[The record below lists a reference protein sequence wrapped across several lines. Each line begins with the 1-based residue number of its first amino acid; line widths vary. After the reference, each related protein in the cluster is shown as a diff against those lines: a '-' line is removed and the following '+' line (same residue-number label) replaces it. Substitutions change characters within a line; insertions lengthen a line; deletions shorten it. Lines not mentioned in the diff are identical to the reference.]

1 MMNCAEPDIKV
12 YAGPS
17 SQDLARRIVK
27 YLRMDLSSVDVVKF
41 ADGETFI
48 KTNESVR
55 GSRVFV
61 VQSTSKPVNENIM
74 DLLIFIDSLK
84 RASAEEIIVV
94 IPYYGYARQDRTA
107 TSREP
112 ITAKL
117 VANLLTKAGA
127 TRVVCMDLH
136 AKQVQGFFDIPADH
150 MEALPIFV
158 NYFMKY
164 KFDPDEVVVVSPNA
178 GGLKRARGVADWLHT
193 SLAIIDKRDDDNGKS
208 EIVGIIGDVK
218 GKKAIL
224 VDDIINTA
232 TTICGAASELLKEG
246 ATEIYACATHG
257 VFSEQA
263 VELLKNTP
271 FTEVIITDTIEIP
284 ENKKF
289 DKLTILS
296 TDNLFAETIK
306 RIASDQS
313 ISNLFIRKE

>member
-1 MMNCAEPDIKV
+1 MEIDKNRVKIF
-12 YAGPS
+12 AGS
-17 SQDLARRIVK
+17 SSKKLASRITEK
-27 YLRMDLSSVDVVKF
+27 LEMSLSEVQINHF
-41 ADGETFI
+41 ADGEVCI
-48 KTNESVR
+48 KPESSVR
-55 GSRVFV
+55 GCKAFLIN
-61 VQSTSKPVNENIM
+61 STSEPVNESIM
-74 DLLIFIDSLK
+74 ELLIMIDALK
-84 RASAEEIIVV
+84 RASAYKITAV

-117 VANLLTKAGA
+117 VANLLTKSGA

-193 SLAIIDKRDDDNGKS
+193 SLAIIDKRDDDNGKA

-232 TTICGAASELLKEG
+232 TTICGAANELLKEG

-257 VFSEQA
+257 IFSEQA

-296 TDNLFAETIK
+296 TDTLFAETIK
-306 RIASDQS
+306 RISSDQS
-313 ISNLFIRKE
+313 ISDLFIRKE

>member
-1 MMNCAEPDIKV
+1 MEIDKNRVKIF
-12 YAGPS
+12 AGS
-17 SQDLARRIVK
+17 SSKKLASRITEK
-27 YLRMDLSSVDVVKF
+27 LETSLSEVQINHF
-41 ADGETFI
+41 ADGEVCI
-48 KTNESVR
+48 KPESSVR
-55 GSRVFV
+55 GCKAFLIN
-61 VQSTSKPVNENIM
+61 STSEPVNESIM
-74 DLLIFIDSLK
+74 ELLIMIDALK
-84 RASAEEIIVV
+84 RASAYKITAV

-193 SLAIIDKRDDDNGKS
+193 SLAIIDKRDDDNGKA

-232 TTICGAASELLKEG
+232 TTICGAANELLKEG

-257 VFSEQA
+257 IFSEQA

-296 TDNLFAETIK
+296 TDTLFAETIK
-306 RIASDQS
+306 RISSDQS
-313 ISNLFIRKE
+313 ISDLFIRKE

>member
-1 MMNCAEPDIKV
+1 
-12 YAGPS
+12 
-17 SQDLARRIVK
+17 
-27 YLRMDLSSVDVVKF
+27 
-41 ADGETFI
+41 
-48 KTNESVR
+48 
-55 GSRVFV
+55 
-61 VQSTSKPVNENIM
+61 
-74 DLLIFIDSLK
+74 
-84 RASAEEIIVV
+84 
-94 IPYYGYARQDRTA
+94 
-107 TSREP
+107 
-112 ITAKL
+112 
-117 VANLLTKAGA
+117 
-127 TRVVCMDLH
+127 MDLH

-164 KFDPDEVVVVSPNA
+164 NFDPDEVVVVSPNA

-193 SLAIIDKRDDDNGKS
+193 SLAIIDKRDDDNGKA

-232 TTICGAASELLKEG
+232 TTICGAANELLKEG

-257 VFSEQA
+257 IFSEQA

-296 TDNLFAETIK
+296 TDTLFAETIK
-306 RIASDQS
+306 RISSDQS
-313 ISNLFIRKE
+313 ISDLFIRKE

>member
-1 MMNCAEPDIKV
+1 MEIDKNRVKIF
-12 YAGPS
+12 AGS
-17 SQDLARRIVK
+17 SSKKLASRITEK
-27 YLRMDLSSVDVVKF
+27 LETSLSEVQINHF
-41 ADGETFI
+41 ADGEVCI
-48 KTNESVR
+48 KPESSVR
-55 GSRVFV
+55 GCKAFLIN
-61 VQSTSKPVNENIM
+61 STSEPVNESIM
-74 DLLIFIDSLK
+74 ELLIMIDALK
-84 RASAEEIIVV
+84 RASAYKITAV

-117 VANLLTKAGA
+117 VANLLTKSGA

-193 SLAIIDKRDDDNGKS
+193 SLAIIDKRDDDNGKA

-232 TTICGAASELLKEG
+232 TTICGAANELLKEG

-257 VFSEQA
+257 IFSEQA

-296 TDNLFAETIK
+296 TDTLFAETIK
-306 RIASDQS
+306 RISSDQS
-313 ISNLFIRKE
+313 ISDLFIRKE

>member
-1 MMNCAEPDIKV
+1 MEIDKNRVKIF
-12 YAGPS
+12 AGS
-17 SQDLARRIVK
+17 SSKKLASRITEK
-27 YLRMDLSSVDVVKF
+27 LETNLSEVQITHF
-41 ADGETFI
+41 ADGEVYV
-48 KTNESVR
+48 KPESSVR
-55 GSRVFV
+55 GCKAFLIN
-61 VQSTSKPVNENIM
+61 STSEPVNESIM
-74 DLLIFIDSLK
+74 ELLIMIDALK
-84 RASAEEIIVV
+84 RASAYKITAV

-232 TTICGAASELLKEG
+232 TTICGAANELLKEG

-257 VFSEQA
+257 IFSEQA
-263 VELLKNTP
+263 VEVLKNTP

-296 TDNLFAETIK
+296 TDTLFAETIK
-306 RIASDQS
+306 RISSDQS
-313 ISNLFIRKE
+313 ISDLFIRKE

>member
-1 MMNCAEPDIKV
+1 M
-12 YAGPS
+12 
-17 SQDLARRIVK
+17 
-27 YLRMDLSSVDVVKF
+27 
-41 ADGETFI
+41 
-48 KTNESVR
+48 
-55 GSRVFV
+55 
-61 VQSTSKPVNENIM
+61 
-74 DLLIFIDSLK
+74 IDALK
-84 RASAEEIIVV
+84 RASAYKITAV

-208 EIVGIIGDVK
+208 ELVGIIGDVK

-232 TTICGAASELLKEG
+232 TTICGAANELLKEG

-257 VFSEQA
+257 IFSEQA
-263 VELLKNTP
+263 VEVLKNTP

-296 TDNLFAETIK
+296 TDTLFAETIK
-306 RIASDQS
+306 RISSDQS
-313 ISNLFIRKE
+313 ISDLFIRKE

>member
-1 MMNCAEPDIKV
+1 MEIDKNRVKIF
-12 YAGPS
+12 AGS
-17 SQDLARRIVK
+17 SSKKLASRITEK
-27 YLRMDLSSVDVVKF
+27 LETNLSEVQITHF
-41 ADGETFI
+41 ADGEVYV
-48 KTNESVR
+48 KPESSVR
-55 GSRVFV
+55 GCKAFLIN
-61 VQSTSKPVNENIM
+61 STSEPVNESIM
-74 DLLIFIDSLK
+74 ELLIMIDALK
-84 RASAEEIIVV
+84 RASAYKITAV

-193 SLAIIDKRDDDNGKS
+193 SLAIIDKRDDDNGKA

-232 TTICGAASELLKEG
+232 TTICGAANELLKEG

-257 VFSEQA
+257 IFSEQA
-263 VELLKNTP
+263 VEVLKNTP

-296 TDNLFAETIK
+296 TDTLFAETIK
-306 RIASDQS
+306 RISSDQS
-313 ISNLFIRKE
+313 ISDLFIRKE

>member
-1 MMNCAEPDIKV
+1 MGIDKNRVKIF
-12 YAGPS
+12 AGS
-17 SQDLARRIVK
+17 SSKKLASRISEK
-27 YLRMDLSSVDVVKF
+27 LETNLSEVQITHF
-41 ADGETFI
+41 ADGEVYV
-48 KTNESVR
+48 KPESSVR
-55 GSRVFV
+55 GCKAFLIN
-61 VQSTSKPVNENIM
+61 STSEPVNESIM
-74 DLLIFIDSLK
+74 ELLIMIDALK
-84 RASAEEIIVV
+84 RASADKITAV

-117 VANLLTKAGA
+117 VANLLTEAGA

-158 NYFMKY
+158 KYFMKY
-164 KFDPDEVVVVSPNA
+164 NFDPDEVVVVSPNA

-193 SLAIIDKRDDDNGKS
+193 SLAIIDKRDDDDGEA
-208 EIVGIIGDVK
+208 EIVGVIGDVK